1 MKPSKSLAKKRERE
15 IKTDDSNDAD
25 TLANLLTSASADIRQ
40 YVSYFVDN
48 YNEDGTLAINAM
60 RTAPNANDLTT
71 WKKFIKRYKQLLSG
85 NSEAQYRIKIAQKIA
100 GFDRETLLNSIIK
113 VITSKVAIDAETFIN
128 QAIQSEA
135 GKEVTFQG
143 DVIKINGITDGDLDQ
158 KINDIVENFINRET
172 QDLTLSS
179 RIWLKADA
187 LAAKIN
193 QAIHKA
199 LVAGIDVN
207 SIDDQ
212 LFYETSRLNEDS
224 VKSVS
229 DSTIKY
235 YVHTLLLN
243 EKALIVATIGAF
255 LATHWKLK
263 HADWYTVEDSHVCQ
277 ACKSLQGSNPY
288 AASDVPSKPHI
299 GCRCF
304 VIYY

>member
-15 IKTDDSNDAD
+15 IRADDSSDAD

-60 RTAPNANDLTT
+60 RTAPNTDDLTT
-71 WKKFIKRYKQLLSG
+71 WKKFIKKYKQLLSG
-85 NSEAQYRIKIAQKIA
+85 NSEAQYRIKSAQKMA
-100 GFDRETLLNSIIK
+100 GFDRETLLSSIIK
-113 VITSKVAIDAETFIN
+113 VITSKVAIDAETFIK
-128 QAIQSEA
+128 QAIQAEA

-143 DVIKINGITDGDLDQ
+143 NVIKINGIPDGDLDKQ
-158 KINDIVENFINRET
+158 INDIVENFINRET

-199 LVAGIDVN
+199 LVAGIDVD

-235 YVHTLLLN
+235 YVHALLLN
-243 EKALIVATIGAF
+243 EKALIVAAIGAF

-263 HADWYTVEDSHVCQ
+263 RADWYTVEDSHVCQ
-277 ACKSLQGSNPY
+277 ACKSPQGANPY
-288 AASDVPSKPHI
+288 AASDIPSKPHI